1 MAPHKSQ
8 AKPSKAGSGHAKK
21 PASVSAP
28 SRPVVLPAIPLPMI
42 PKQSSKSNKR
52 VPNASSSN
60 GIPAS
65 SLEAALVAHADHVPV
80 SDDTKVSQLAK
91 TSDDQVNGS
100 NVEKAEHATNSVSLS
115 NGMRNGNNKGSNPS
129 LHVNGVNG
137 VNGANGVNGIH
148 DVDDADGRSNDSRYA
163 HISGIFLPDVES
175 ITGSRSVSASVS
187 ASANCNTNQGAHDA
201 PGHVSQQQPQ
211 SATSPTNL
219 SDQQLPFH
227 HLPKHPSTH
236 PLQHQLSTDQL
247 PDPANLH
254 GAPHLHRYQHHPHMS
269 NGGGVV
275 FGGFAGSHNS
285 SPAPP
290 LNGFMPPPPP
300 LGPVDSENHI
310 RSQQNGRHHAPSGS
324 NSFPGPINTQ
334 FRPDMPPASTVDTY
348 GQIPAPIPHPVFDPF
363 SPTVGRFGIS
373 TPHSLHG
380 SHASGEPNGVEN
392 GTIAPYHPNG
402 VPFGNHARHEP
413 PVGHPHPAP
422 HFPPFMPPEPF
433 GRPVSFIDEGLRD
446 SIMYFQDQFD
456 SGELTDCVLE
466 LVSTKG
472 LHHPVKITGHKFIL
486 ARSPALKHHIMAAR
500 ATDLGSHTI
509 TVESDDPYL
518 RSDAWWS
525 AVRRLYLFPLL
536 NPAIMADAASGLHF
550 ADGKADRFEFCLGYA
565 AAGHLLHMPD
575 VFMRGLHMTADF
587 ITWDTVEEALGFVF
601 EGTIQ
606 RHVNYDN
613 DQDVELDFGYG
624 PDVRFLLQATM
635 NFLINAFPP
644 NFELDHSVTDP
655 PKLARIPPTPTAAT
669 SPASGMAPTIARG
682 TNMHGA
688 MKPNRLSSIK
698 FGDLP
703 AALPEDGALLS
714 RSPSKCSPVLSR
726 ILLNLPFQEL
736 RVVLTS
742 ESDGASGW
750 NTAQDRY
757 HAVADVVAER
767 EARRMRAVEAI
778 RAGLVPNSQEIQQRL
793 SAQRRYAIVEPWDV
807 LNWQEEV
814 VQPRGAEVPRIV
826 RRWVPQFSD
835 VSGMVQQQLPP
846 QHFGV
851 PDSMV

>member
-8 AKPSKAGSGHAKK
+8 TKPGKAVASHAKK
-21 PASVSAP
+21 PVSVAAP
-28 SRPVVLPAIPLPMI
+28 TRPVVLPAIPLPMMS
-42 PKQSSKSNKR
+42 KQSNNKSNKR
-52 VPNASSSN
+52 VPTASSSN

-65 SLEAALVAHADHVPV
+65 SLEAALIDHADHASDHVPV
-80 SDDTKVSQLAK
+80 SDNTNVAQLAK
-91 TSDDQVNGS
+91 TSGNQVNGS
-100 NVEKAEHATNSVSLS
+100 NVEKPEHTTNTVSLS
-115 NGMRNGNNKGSNPS
+115 NGTHNGDNKGSNAP
-129 LHVNGVNG
+129 LPVNGVNG
-137 VNGANGVNGIH
+137 TSNGNGNGN
-148 DVDDADGRSNDSRYA
+148 G
-163 HISGIFLPDVES
+163 PDPLHAPSSATFAPDTES
-175 ITGSRSVSASVS
+175 VVGFGSVS
-187 ASANCNTNQGAHDA
+187 ASASASANGNTNQGAHDA
-201 PGHVSQQQPQ
+201 PRHVSQPR
-211 SATSPTNL
+211 SATSPTTL
-219 SDQQLPFH
+219 ADQQLPFH
-227 HLPKHPSTH
+227 PLLQHPSTH
-236 PLQHQLSTDQL
+236 PQHQLSTDQR
-247 PDPANLH
+247 PDPAILR
-254 GAPHLHRYQHHPHMS
+254 GQPHLHRYQHHPHMS

-275 FGGFAGSHNS
+275 FGGFAGSHAP

-290 LNGFMPPPPP
+290 PGGFMPPPPP
-300 LGPVDSENHI
+300 PPPVPVDSENHI
-310 RSQQNGRHHAPSGS
+310 RSQPNNHHHAPSGS
-324 NSFPGPINTQ
+324 NGFPGPINTQ
-334 FRPDMPPASTVDTY
+334 FRPDMVPVSGIDTY
-348 GQIPAPIPHPVFDPF
+348 GQVPAPMPHPQFDHF

-380 SHASGEPNGVEN
+380 SHASGEPNGAEN
-392 GTIAPYHPNG
+392 GAIHPYPPPNG
-402 VPFGNHARHEP
+402 IPYGNHSHHEH

-422 HFPPFMPPEPF
+422 HFPPFMPLEPF
-433 GRPVSFIDEGLRD
+433 GRDPSFFDIGLRE
-446 SIMYFQDQFD
+446 SITYFQDQFD

-466 LVSTKG
+466 LVSTKC
-472 LHHPVKITGHKFIL
+472 LHHPVKITGHKLIL

-536 NPAIMADAASGLHF
+536 NPTMVADAASGLHF
-550 ADGKADRFEFCLGYA
+550 ADGKTDRFEFCLGYA
-565 AAGHLLHMPD
+565 AAGHLLHVPD
-575 VFMRGLHMTADF
+575 VFLRGLHMAADF

-613 DQDVELDFGYG
+613 DQDVELDFGYS
-624 PDVRFLLQATM
+624 PDVRFLLQATID
-635 NFLINAFPP
+635 FLVNAFPP
-644 NFELDHSVTDP
+644 NFELDHLVADP
-655 PKLARIPPTPTAAT
+655 PKLARIPATPAAAISPT
-669 SPASGMAPTIARG
+669 GNMVPTIARG
-682 TNMHGA
+682 TNVRSTA
-688 MKPNRLSSIK
+688 KPNRLSSIK

-703 AALPEDGALLS
+703 AALPEDGAPLS
-714 RSPSKCSPVLSR
+714 RGPAKCSPVLSR

-767 EARRMRAVEAI
+767 EARRMRAVEAV
-778 RAGLVPNSQEIQQRL
+778 RAGVVPNSQGIQQRL

-826 RRWVPQFSD
+826 RRWVSQFPT
-835 VSGMVQQQLPP
+835 VSGAQQQQQQQQLPS
-846 QHFGV
+846 QSYSV